1 MEKTVIYGILAGLI
15 SAVLQSCAY
24 VSSALFLE
32 RHRARALDL
41 LCYTQFVQALV
52 SLPILFALIPHGA
65 LGDWE
70 IWRANLYWL
79 SIFCITQYSMFYA
92 QRTVEP
98 SKIATWLGLKIAV
111 LALLTSVW
119 PLNGETVSAAQW
131 GAIAITIAAVWLLNS
146 SGGKRTGRAGFIA
159 IMVFICVASLC
170 DREQVFIMNIFSHKY
185 GVSMMESGL
194 LTLTLGYV
202 SFGVIALGW
211 ILRNSLSGESPRLT
225 IAKLRDSSPFA
236 FFWFTAMIAIYFCYG
251 RLGPVF
257 GNVVQ
262 STRAV
267 ISVTVGFLAFR
278 CLGLGVELAVPASM
292 WLRRLAAASMMTAGI
307 VLYSL
312 LR

>member
-1 MEKTVIYGILAGLI
+1 MSVYGILAGLV
-15 SAVLQSCAY
+15 SAILQSCAY
-24 VSSALFLE
+24 VSSAVFLE
-32 RHRARALDL
+32 RHRGRALDL
-41 LCYTQFVQALV
+41 LCYTQLVQAVV
-52 SLPILFALIPHGA
+52 SLPVLLAMLPGGA

-79 SIFCITQYSMFYA
+79 SIFCITQYSMFFA

-119 PLNGETVSAAQW
+119 PLNGETVNAWQW
-131 GAIAITIAAVWLLNS
+131 GAIAVTIAAVWLLNT
-146 SGGKRTGRAGFIA
+146 SGGRRTGRAGFAA
-159 IMVFICVASLC
+159 ILVFIFVASLC
-170 DREQVFIMNIFSHKY
+170 DREQVFIMNIFQRKY
-185 GVSMMESGL
+185 GVSMLVSGL

-202 SFGVIALGW
+202 SFGVVALGYV
-211 ILRNSLSGESPRLT
+211 LRNSLAGEAPRLT
-225 IAKLRDSSPFA
+225 ALKLRDSSPFA

-251 RLGPVF
+251 ELGPVF

-267 ISVTVGFLAFR
+267 LSVTVGFLAFR
-278 CLGLGVELAVPASM
+278 CLGLGVEVAVPGSM
-292 WLRRLAAASMMTAGI
+292 WLRRLLAASMMTAGI

-312 LR
+312 FR